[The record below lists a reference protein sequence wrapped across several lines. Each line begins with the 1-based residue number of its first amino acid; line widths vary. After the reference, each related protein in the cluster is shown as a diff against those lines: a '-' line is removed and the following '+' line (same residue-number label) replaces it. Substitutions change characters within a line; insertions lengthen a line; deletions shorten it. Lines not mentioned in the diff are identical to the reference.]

1 MRQVRH
7 LLALLIE
14 GHQPED
20 VNNLIQKVDAN
31 HNGDIEFEEL
41 ATLLRALDPK
51 QARNKRI
58 EDIEI
63 QLHPLLEQ
71 VRISEDGH

>member
-14 GHQPED
+14 EHQTDD
-20 VNNLIQKVDAN
+20 VNNLIQRVDAN
-31 HNGDIEFEEL
+31 HSGDIEFEEL
-41 ATLLRALDPK
+41 ATLLRAIDPK